1 MYRRPPSQAT
11 SRKRRAKIDQP
22 RSRDGKKRDPGVGFI
37 TDPTGD
43 QVNP

>member
-37 TDPTGD
+37 TDPA
-43 QVNP
+43 VIR